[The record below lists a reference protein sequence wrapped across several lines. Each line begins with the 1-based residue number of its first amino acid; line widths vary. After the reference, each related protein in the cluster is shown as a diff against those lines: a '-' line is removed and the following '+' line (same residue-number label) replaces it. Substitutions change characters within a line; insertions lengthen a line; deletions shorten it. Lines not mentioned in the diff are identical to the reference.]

1 MSIEEGNKLIAEFMG
16 YKYFEANVHDTN
28 GGRMDNVYSKV
39 PIEIEEY
46 DECKFFKELPNPDYK
61 KDKPEKWNPD
71 FGLLSW
77 QTLNHDQFLYG
88 VLQYHT
94 SWDWLMP
101 VVEKIENSKH
111 SNYGEKIKFFVF
123 SMAQFHCSIIGHT
136 GIRQPGCYYQT
147 PYGYEPPS
155 KIMAVWEA
163 VIGFIQWYNSNNTNQ
178 INSK

>member
-16 YKYFEANVHDTN
+16 LKSEWKKY
-28 GGRMDNVYSKV
+28 
-39 PIEIEEY
+39 
-46 DECKFFKELPNPDYK
+46 PNPQLDRLEV
-61 KDKPEKWNPD
+61 DKGTHWDEAK
-71 FGLLSW
+71 
-77 QTLNHDQFLYG
+77 
-88 VLQYHT
+88 YHT